1 MKTALRIVSVF
12 LLLAVLPAAP
22 ALADADADKGP
33 YQATSLLGTKL
44 YAPAEVGE
52 KTLENLARAK
62 ADYMANPDDAD
73 AIIWYGRRIG
83 YTGDYL
89 SAIKVY
95 SEGIEKHPDDARLYR
110 HRGHRYISI
119 REFDKAI
126 ADYLI
131 AVELIKGQKNEIEP
145 DGAPNA
151 LGIPVSTK
159 HGNIWYH
166 LGLAYYL
173 KHDFE
178 KALWAYREAR
188 SAGSL
193 PDNIVSTTHWIYMIL
208 RRLGRDAEAQQ
219 ALDVIDADMEIIE
232 NFSYYKLCL
241 LYKGL
246 VSYDE
251 LAREVSDSPQ
261 GAGMVYGLAN
271 WKFYNGNRDEALAAM
286 RAYIGESQ
294 GWSAFGFIAAE
305 VDVVKH

>member
-1 MKTALRIVSVF
+1 MFRMKIISQTLSLF
-12 LLLAVLPAAP
+12 LLAFVLPNGAAM
-22 ALADADADKGP
+22 ADNGP
-33 YQATSLLGTKL
+33 YQATSLLGMKL
-44 YAPAEVGE
+44 YAPAEVGA
-52 KTLENLARAK
+52 KTLENLAQAK
-62 ADYMANPDDAD
+62 AEYVANPNDAD

-89 SAIKVY
+89 SAIAVF
-95 SEGIEKHPDDARLYR
+95 SEGVQKHPGDARMYR

-119 REFDKAI
+119 RQFDKAI

-131 AVELIKGQKNEIEP
+131 AVELIKGQANEIEP

-151 LGIPVSTK
+151 RGIPVSTK

-178 KALWAYREAR
+178 KALWAYTEAR
-188 SAGSL
+188 NASMF

-208 RRLGRDAEAQQ
+208 RRMGREDEAIE
-219 ALDVIDADMEIIE
+219 ALDVITADMDIIE

-241 LYKGL
+241 LYKDL
-246 VSYDE
+246 ASYDE
-251 LAREVSDSPQ
+251 LAREVSDSPS

-271 WKFYNGNRDEALAAM
+271 WKLYNGSQGAALAKM
-286 RAYIGESQ
+286 RAYVENSQ

-305 VDVVKH
+305 VDVAK

>member
-1 MKTALRIVSVF
+1 MMKPILYIFSVF
-12 LLLAVLPAAP
+12 LLVFTIPAA
-22 ALADADADKGP
+22 AENGP

-44 YAPAEVGE
+44 YAPAEVGPNMLE
-52 KTLENLARAK
+52 KLAQAK
-62 ADYMANPDDAD
+62 ADYTANPDGAD

-89 SAIKVY
+89 SAIKVF
-95 SEGIEKHPDDARLYR
+95 SEGVAKHPGDARMYR

-119 REFDKAI
+119 RQFDKAI

-131 AVELIKGQKNEIEP
+131 AVELIKGQENEIEP

-151 LGIPVSTK
+151 RGIPVSTK

-178 KALWAYREAR
+178 NALWAYTEAR
-188 SAGSL
+188 NAGKL

-219 ALDVIDADMEIIE
+219 ALDVINADMDIIE
-232 NFSYYKLCL
+232 NFAYYKLCL

-246 VSYDE
+246 VPYDD
-251 LAREVSDSPQ
+251 LAKEVSDSPQ

-271 WKFYNGNRDEALAAM
+271 WKFYGGEPEEALATM
-286 RAYIGESQ
+286 RSYIEESQ

-305 VDVVKH
+305 VDVAKH

>member
-1 MKTALRIVSVF
+1 MKPIFRILSALF
-12 LLLAVLPAAP
+12 LLVALPVGAGLAQN
-22 ALADADADKGP
+22 GP

-44 YAPAEVGE
+44 YAPAEVGA
-52 KTLENLARAK
+52 KTLENLAQAK
-62 ADYMANPDDAD
+62 ADYMANPNDAD

-89 SAIKVY
+89 SAIEVFSKGVK
-95 SEGIEKHPDDARLYR
+95 KHPDDARMYR

-131 AVELIKGQKNEIEP
+131 AVDLIKGQPNEIEP

-151 LGIPVSTK
+151 RGIPVSTK

-178 KALWAYREAR
+178 RALWAYTEAR
-188 SAGSL
+188 KASTY
-193 PDNIVSTTHWIYMIL
+193 PDNVVSTTHWIYMIL
-208 RRLGRDAEAQQ
+208 RRMGREDDAVQ
-219 ALDVIDADMEIIE
+219 ALEDISADMDIIE
-232 NFSYYKLCL
+232 NFSYFNLCL

-251 LAREVSDSPQ
+251 LAREVADSPQ

-271 WKFYNGNRDEALAAM
+271 WKYYGGEQEEALTMM
-286 RAYIGESQ
+286 RDYLDKST

-305 VDVVKH
+305 VDVANY

>member
-1 MKTALRIVSVF
+1 MKLTLRVFSVF
-12 LLLAVLPAAP
+12 LLLVALPVGP
-22 ALADADADKGP
+22 ALADNGT
-33 YQATSLLGTKL
+33 YQTTSLMGTKL
-44 YAPAEVGE
+44 YAPAEVSADMLE
-52 KTLENLARAK
+52 KLAQAK

-89 SAIKVY
+89 SAIEVF
-95 SEGIEKHPDDARLYR
+95 SEGVKKHPSDARMYR

-151 LGIPVSTK
+151 RGIPVSTK

-178 KALWAYREAR
+178 NALWAYTEAR
-188 SAGSL
+188 NAGKL

-208 RRLGRDAEAQQ
+208 RRLGREEEAQQ
-219 ALDVIDADMEIIE
+219 ALDVITADMDIIE

-246 VSYDE
+246 LSYEDI
-251 LAREVSDSPQ
+251 ARDVGDSPQ

-271 WKFYNGNRDEALAAM
+271 WKFYNGRVGEALATM
-286 RAYIGESQ
+286 RSYTKESQ

-305 VDVVKH
+305 VDVAKH

>member
-1 MKTALRIVSVF
+1 MKPIFRIFSVF
-12 LLLAVLPAAP
+12 LLMVALPFGP
-22 ALADADADKGP
+22 AMAENGP

-44 YAPAEVGE
+44 YAPAEVGA
-52 KTLENLARAK
+52 KTLENLEAAK
-62 ADYMANPDDAD
+62 AEYMANPDDAD

-89 SAIKVY
+89 SAIKVF
-95 SEGIEKHPDDARLYR
+95 SEGVTKHPGDARMYR

-119 REFDKAI
+119 RQFDQAI

-131 AVELIKGQKNEIEP
+131 AVELIKGQENEIEP

-151 LGIPVSTK
+151 RGIPVSTK

-178 KALWAYREAR
+178 KALWAYTEAR
-188 SAGSL
+188 NASMF

-208 RRLGRDAEAQQ
+208 QRLGRETEAAEA
-219 ALDVIDADMEIIE
+219 LDGISADMDIIE

-246 VSYDE
+246 LSYDE

-271 WKFYNGNRDEALAAM
+271 WKFYNGSQGAALATM
-286 RAYIGESQ
+286 RAYVENSQ

-305 VDVVKH
+305 VDVAKH

>member
-1 MKTALRIVSVF
+1 MKSAVQIASIF
-12 LLLAVLPAAP
+12 LLFFTTPAWAQN
-22 ALADADADKGP
+22 GP
-33 YQATSLLGTKL
+33 YQATSLLGERL
-44 YAPAEVGE
+44 YAPAEVSAGALE
-52 KTLENLARAK
+52 KLTEAK
-62 ADYMANPDDAD
+62 ADYDAAPDDAD

-89 SAIKVY
+89 SAIKVF
-95 SEGIEKHPDDARLYR
+95 SEGVAKHPTDARMYR

-131 AVELIKGQKNEIEP
+131 AVELIKGQPNEVEP

-151 LGIPVSTK
+151 RGIPVSTK

-178 KALWAYREAR
+178 KALWAYTEAR
-188 SAGSL
+188 NASRY
-193 PDNIVSTTHWIYMIL
+193 PDNVVSTTHWIYMIL
-208 RRLGRDAEAQQ
+208 RRMGREAEATQ
-219 ALDVIDADMEIIE
+219 ALDGISADMDIIE

-251 LAREVSDSPQ
+251 LARDVGDSPS

-271 WKFYNGNRDEALAAM
+271 WKFYNDNQDEALTMM
-286 RAYIGESQ
+286 RAYLDESA

-305 VDVVKH
+305 VDVAKQ

>member
-1 MKTALRIVSVF
+1 MTKPMFRLASA
-12 LLLAVLPAAP
+12 LLLLMAGPVMAEN
-22 ALADADADKGP
+22 GP
-33 YQATSLLGTKL
+33 YQATSLLGEKL
-44 YAPAEVGE
+44 YAPAEVGAQ
-52 KTLENLARAK
+52 TLENLAQAK
-62 ADYMANPDDAD
+62 AAYEANPNDAD

-89 SAIKVY
+89 SAIKVF
-95 SEGIEKHPDDARLYR
+95 SEGVQKHPDDARMYR

-131 AVELIKGQKNEIEP
+131 AVELIKGQENEIEP

-151 LGIPVSTK
+151 RGIPVSTK

-178 KALWAYREAR
+178 KALWAYTEAR
-188 SAGSL
+188 NASL
-193 PDNIVSTTHWIYMIL
+193 FPDNIVSTTHWIYMIL
-208 RRLGRDAEAQQ
+208 RRMDREAEATQ
-219 ALDVIDADMEIIE
+219 ALEAITADMDIIE

-246 VSYDE
+246 LSYDE
-251 LAREVSDSPQ
+251 LAQEVSDSPS
-261 GAGMVYGLAN
+261 GAGMIYGLAN
-271 WKFYNGNRDEALAAM
+271 WKFYNGREAEGQAM
-286 RAYIGESQ
+286 MREYIEESV

-305 VDVVKH
+305 VDVAKH

>member
-1 MKTALRIVSVF
+1 MKPTFRILSALF
-12 LLLAVLPAAP
+12 LLAALPVGA
-22 ALADADADKGP
+22 ALAQNGP
-33 YQATSLLGTKL
+33 YQATSMLGEKL
-44 YAPAEVGE
+44 YAPADVGA
-52 KTLENLARAK
+52 KTLENLAQAK
-62 ADYMANPDDAD
+62 AEYAANPDDAD

-89 SAIKVY
+89 SAIEVF
-95 SEGIEKHPDDARLYR
+95 SEGVKKHPDDARMYR

-131 AVELIKGQKNEIEP
+131 AVDLIKGQPNEVEP

-151 LGIPVSTK
+151 RGIPVSTK

-178 KALWAYREAR
+178 NALWAYTEAR
-188 SAGSL
+188 NASIY
-193 PDNIVSTTHWIYMIL
+193 PDNVVSTTHWIYMIL
-208 RRLGRDAEAQQ
+208 RRMGREAEAAM
-219 ALDVIDADMEIIE
+219 ALEPISADMDIIE

-246 VSYDE
+246 VSYDV

-271 WKFYNGNRDEALAAM
+271 WKYYGGAQEEALAM
-286 RAYIGESQ
+286 MQTYLDEST

-305 VDVVKH
+305 VDVAQARAAP